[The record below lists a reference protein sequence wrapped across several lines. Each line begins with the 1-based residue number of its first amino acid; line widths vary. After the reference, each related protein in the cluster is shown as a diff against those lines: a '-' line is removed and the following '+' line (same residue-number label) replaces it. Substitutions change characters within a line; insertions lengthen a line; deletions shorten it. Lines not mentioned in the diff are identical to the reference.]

1 MLRKMWTHFIGRMTD
16 EGGWIPAAIAGGSML
31 LGGILGNQQS
41 AANTAAANAQ
51 SAANTASANNANL
64 QIARENTQFQER
76 MSNTAYQRAM
86 QDMKAAGLNPML
98 AYQQGGAGTPTGSI
112 ANMQAAP
119 VQKPDYQDPLAPAVS
134 GAFDAYN
141 KTSLIKQA
149 GEQLGINQGVLKVQ
163 QANSEAEIAMKA
175 AQTAATLNS
184 AAKTQKEI
192 EILNSRAQREKLDGD
207 FYGSEKGKTFYYLQK
222 INEAAGGSL
231 DTMNSAKDLLNP
243 FKLLPKKPTKKRI
256 ERWDKDGNVT
266 GHTEEIWKP

>member
-1 MLRKMWTHFIGRMTD
+1 MEPATIT
-16 EGGWIPAAIAGGSML
+16 AAIAGGTAL

-51 SAANTASANNANL
+51 AAANTASANRANL

-76 MSNTAYQRAM
+76 MSSTAYQRAM
-86 QDMKAAGLNPML
+86 QDMKIAGLNPIL
-98 AYQQGGAGTPTGSI
+98 AYQQGGAGTPSGSTTT
-112 ANMQAAP
+112 MQAAP
-119 VQKPDYQDPLAPAVS
+119 VQRPDYQDPLSPAVS

-141 KTSLIKQA
+141 KTALLKQA
-149 GEQLGINQGVLKVQ
+149 GEQLGINQGALKVQ

-192 EILNSRAQREKLDGD
+192 EILNSRAKKEKLDGD
-207 FYGSEKGKTFYYLQK
+207 FYGSDKGKTFYYLQK

-231 DTMNSAKDLLNP
+231 DTMNSAKELLNP
-243 FKLLPKKPTKKRI
+243 FKFTPKGPSKLKQKLNKKTGEI
-256 ERWDKDGNVT
+256 ELWKD
-266 GHTEEIWKP
+266 